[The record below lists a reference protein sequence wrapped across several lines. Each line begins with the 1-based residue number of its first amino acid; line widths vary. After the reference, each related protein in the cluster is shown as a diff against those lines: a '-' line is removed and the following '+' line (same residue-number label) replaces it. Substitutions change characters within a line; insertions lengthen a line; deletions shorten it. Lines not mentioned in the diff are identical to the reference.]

1 MNLLKKFV
9 FSSFIILGMIVS
21 NHSFAQVRTTSKS
34 EIITTPKVE
43 FTLNDIEKIKT
54 LLEHHFKTR
63 ISDAQ
68 LNMYGKASDENLAL
82 YKLLDETRKEDPFFS
97 QPHISFIIESM
108 EERLGKGK
116 PKAKSK
122 LETPTKNTRNPKVSK
137 LPKNK
142 SDKY

>member
-1 MNLLKKFV
+1 MNVFKKLV
-9 FSSFIILGMIVS
+9 FPSLMVLGMIVS
-21 NHSFAQVRTTSKS
+21 NHSFAQVKITSQSEVTTQ
-34 EIITTPKVE
+34 KVE

-63 ISDAQ
+63 ISDSE
-68 LNMYGKASDENLAL
+68 LTMYGKASDENLAL

-108 EERLGKGK
+108 EDRLGKRK

-122 LETPTKNTRNPKVSK
+122 LETPTKNKRNPKVSK

-142 SDKY
+142 SDNS

>member
-1 MNLLKKFV
+1 MNIFKKLV
-9 FSSFIILGMIVS
+9 YLSFIILGMTLS
-21 NHSFAQVRTTSKS
+21 NYSFAQVQTTSNVRMA
-34 EIITTPKVE
+34 TPKVE

-63 ISDAQ
+63 ISDTE
-68 LNMYGKASDENLAL
+68 LTMYGKASDENLAL

-108 EERLGKGK
+108 EERLGKK
-116 PKAKSK
+116 RPQAKSK
-122 LETPTKNTRNPKVSK
+122 LETPTKNRRNPKVSK

-142 SDKY
+142 SDNY